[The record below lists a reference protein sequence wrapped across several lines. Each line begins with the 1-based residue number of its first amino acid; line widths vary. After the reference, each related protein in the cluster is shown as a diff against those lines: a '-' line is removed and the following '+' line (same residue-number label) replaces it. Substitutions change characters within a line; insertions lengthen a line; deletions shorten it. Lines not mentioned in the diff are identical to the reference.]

1 MRSALAALLLLTACA
16 RTPGP
21 PPPSPSALIET
32 RWIMADGGGDAP
44 TIEFSE
50 NRAGGYAG
58 CNRWFAQVNA
68 LDPALSFN
76 GVGATRRSC
85 SPAVMEIERT
95 FIAALEATETARLDG
110 DTLILRD
117 AADAELARFN
127 RVR

>member
-85 SPAVMEIERT
+85 SPTVMEIERT

-117 AADAELARFN
+117 AAGAELARFN

>member
-1 MRSALAALLLLTACA
+1 MRTALAALVLAAACA
-16 RTPGP
+16 RPPGP

-68 LDPALSFN
+68 IDPALSFG

-85 SPAVMEIERT
+85 SPAVMDIERG
-95 FIAALEATETARLDG
+95 FLAALEATQTARLDG
-110 DTLILRD
+110 DVLILQD
-117 AADAELARFN
+117 AAGVEQARFN